1 MSKTTKL
8 SSSKL
13 LSISKQRKNVDEPL
27 RNRTYL
33 GKELYLNFFGCRFS
47 LTHGHRHEKQV
58 VLGPI
63 IFKAPQSGDKK
74 QVYFLD
80 TGRYYCLLRY
90 YLLKYCCHIVMSGST
105 HPCSLIGD
113 FV

>member
-8 SSSKL
+8 NSSKL

-63 IFKAPQSGDKK
+63 TFKAPQSGDKK
-74 QVYFLD
+74 QVFS
-80 TGRYYCLLRY
+80 YYGGLLEALPEVSDSFEGLRS
-90 YLLKYCCHIVMSGST
+90 LARAVT
-105 HPCSLIGD
+105 HLI
-113 FV
+113 F